1 MQLCILCA
9 CGSRTIEYLKMEFFA
24 SSTLVLKAISRVIGA
39 VNKSGVSEYLAS
51 FKISITNQF
60 MVEATN
66 MDLVMS
72 SWFMLDRVV
81 EHGSFCVD
89 AYSLFEVAKKLPRD
103 VEVNFKID
111 KPSDNLNYLVIQY
124 GKSKF
129 ELATLDVEHYPSLL
143 TTVKEQTISLKKD
156 TLSFLIDKTK
166 SCIYP
171 NETRYNINGLLLH
184 LHQESMKIFG
194 VTTDGHR
201 LAYSFAENDTIT
213 KTAKITIPKKFVL
226 ELKKVVDSEE
236 DDIKLDVS
244 PTKVTF
250 NFAHSRLTT
259 KLIDAEFPDYQRVIP
274 KDYIDHF
281 SVNTRNFL
289 TAIDRVSSIYLN
301 ATNEIGVRLI
311 ISQNA
316 VKISSIKDINRSF
329 DELPATFT
337 KAEDLQIMCNFVY
350 LKEVLSL
357 IDSEEV
363 QIFVKDS
370 NYPIMVQD
378 SATSSFFYIIMPMKI

>member
-1 MQLCILCA
+1 MYA
-9 CGSRTIEYLKMEFFA
+9 
-24 SSTLVLKAISRVIGA
+24 
-39 VNKSGVSEYLAS
+39 
-51 FKISITNQF
+51 
-60 MVEATN
+60 
-66 MDLVMS
+66 
-72 SWFMLDRVV
+72 
-81 EHGSFCVD
+81 
-89 AYSLFEVAKKLPRD
+89 
-103 VEVNFKID
+103 
-111 KPSDNLNYLVIQY
+111 
-124 GKSKF
+124 
-129 ELATLDVEHYPSLL
+129 
-143 TTVKEQTISLKKD
+143 
-156 TLSFLIDKTK
+156 
-166 SCIYP
+166 

-184 LHQESMKIFG
+184 LHQENGKIFA

-201 LAYSFAENDTIT
+201 LAYSYAENETIAKST
-213 KTAKITIPKKFVL
+213 KVTIPKKVVL
-226 ELKKVVDSEE
+226 ELKKVVESEE
-236 DDIKLDVS
+236 DEIRLDIS
-244 PTKVTF
+244 SSKVTF
-250 NFAHSRLTT
+250 NFSHSRLTT
-259 KLIDAEFPDYQRVIP
+259 KLIDAEFPDYERVIP
-274 KDYIDHF
+274 KDYTHHF
-281 SVNTRNFL
+281 AVNTKNFL

-337 KAEDLQIMCNFVY
+337 KEEDLQIMCNFVY

>member
-1 MQLCILCA
+1 
-9 CGSRTIEYLKMEFFA
+9 MEFFA
-24 SSTLVLKAISRVIGA
+24 SSTAVLKAISRVIGA

-51 FKISITNQF
+51 VKVSITNQF
-60 MVEATN
+60 MIEATN
-66 MDLVMS
+66 MDLVIS
-72 SWFMLDRVV
+72 SWFALDKVN
-81 EHGSFCVD
+81 ESGSFCVD

-111 KPSDNLNYLVIQY
+111 KPTENLSYLVIQY

-143 TTVKEQTISLKKD
+143 TTIKEQSITMKKED
-156 TLSFLIDKTK
+156 LSFLVDKTK
-166 SCIYP
+166 SCMYA
-171 NETRYNINGLLLH
+171 NETRYNINGLLFH
-184 LHQESMKIFG
+184 LHHESHKIFG

-201 LAYSFAENDTIT
+201 LAYSCVENETVSKSMKVT
-213 KTAKITIPKKFVL
+213 VPRKVVL
-226 ELKKVVDSEE
+226 ELKKVVESEE
-236 DDIKLDVS
+236 GDIALDIS
-244 PTKVTF
+244 SSKVTF
-250 NFAHSRLTT
+250 NFSHSRLTT
-259 KLIDAEFPDYQRVIP
+259 KLIDAEFPDYERVIP
-274 KDYIDHF
+274 KDYLHHF
-281 SVNTRNFL
+281 AVNTKNFI

-301 ATNEIGVRLI
+301 ATNEIGVRLT
-311 ISQNA
+311 ISQGA

-337 KAEDLQIMCNFVY
+337 REEDLQIMCNFVY

-370 NYPIMVQD
+370 NFPIMIQD